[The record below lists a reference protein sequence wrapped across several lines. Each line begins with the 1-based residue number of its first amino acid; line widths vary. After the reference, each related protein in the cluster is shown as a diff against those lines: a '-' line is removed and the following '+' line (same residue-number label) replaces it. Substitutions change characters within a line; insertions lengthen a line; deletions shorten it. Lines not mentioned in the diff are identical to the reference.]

1 MHTVDVKQQAYRVF
15 DIGMTSAFSFPE
27 LGEIGA
33 GTTGL
38 SLEVAAASGAPGDY
52 SWFHH
57 WTGNESDDEIYSSI
71 AREHG
76 GYRVRYPDLAD
87 FVINAGLDHVRCYPL
102 RGVSKAT
109 LRHIFLD
116 NVIPRI
122 LGQRGQMIV
131 HASAVRDRTGGTFA
145 FLGESG
151 WGKSTLASKFYSQGY
166 ELITDDCLKMVV
178 AGNTLIGVPAYQGVR
193 LRDDSISH
201 IFPEDKSSQP
211 VADYSDKRRIG
222 TPAAPSGDS
231 VEIRHLYLLS
241 NPALG
246 NPALGNQTLDNQNAE
261 ALGPTIKEV
270 SGSEA
275 IMALIRRSFF
285 LDVEDMPAA
294 ARRLEMA
301 HEIVSSSTLISAL
314 DFTRDYAL
322 LDRVV
327 KAVEESHRADTGAG
341 ETRARHKPI
350 SPVKND

>member
-1 MHTVDVKQQAYRVF
+1 MVDEKQPAYRVF
-15 DIGMTSAFSFPE
+15 DIGITSAFSFPE
-27 LGEIGA
+27 LLEIEAGA
-33 GTTGL
+33 TGL
-38 SLEVAAASGAPGDY
+38 SLEVASESDTLGDF

-57 WTGNESDDEIYSSI
+57 WTANESDDEIYSSI
-71 AREHG
+71 ARENG

-87 FVINAGLDHVRCYPL
+87 FVINARLDHVRCFPL

-109 LRHIFLD
+109 IRHIFLD

-131 HASAVRDRTGGTFA
+131 HASAVRAQTGGTFA

-178 AGNTLIGVPAYQGVR
+178 TGNTLIGVPAYQGLR
-193 LRDDSISH
+193 LRGDSISH
-201 IFPEDKSSQP
+201 IFPAGKSSKP
-211 VADYSDKRRIG
+211 VAHYSDKRRIG
-222 TPAAPSGDS
+222 TPAAPSDDS

-241 NPALG
+241 NPALSHPG
-246 NPALGNQTLDNQNAE
+246 RSNPTLTHQNE
-261 ALGPTIKEV
+261 EDLSPSVKEV
-270 SGSEA
+270 SGAEA
-275 IMALIRRSFF
+275 IMALISRSFF

-301 HEIVSSSTLISAL
+301 HEIVSSSTLVSVL

-322 LDRVV
+322 LDQVV
-327 KAVEESHRADTGAG
+327 KAVEESHRADLGSG
-341 ETRARHKPI
+341 ERRHLRKPI
-350 SPVKND
+350 STPNNNG

>member
-1 MHTVDVKQQAYRVF
+1 MHTVDVKLQAYRVF

-33 GTTGL
+33 GITGL
-38 SLEVAAASGAPGDY
+38 SLEVAAASGTPGDY

-87 FVINAGLDHVRCYPL
+87 FVINAKLDHVRCFPL

-131 HASAVRDRTGGTFA
+131 HASAVRAREGSTFA

-178 AGNTLIGVPAYQGVR
+178 AGNTLTGVPAYQGVR

-201 IFPEDKSSQP
+201 IFPADKSSQP

-231 VEIRHLYLLS
+231 AEIRHLYLLS

-246 NPALGNQTLDNQNAE
+246 NPALGRQDEE

-322 LDRVV
+322 LDQVV

-341 ETRARHKPI
+341 ETRYRRKSI
-350 SPVKND
+350 SPAKNN